1 MKRGICIAVSALLLA
16 APVQAQARVSG
27 YEVREVPH
35 TFTVKMG
42 ADGLTK
48 DGEAVTLPEGA
59 EPYQKDGVLMMAAEP
74 FLKALAEDVSLVW
87 HKFDEEVLYVFWGNY
102 LITFDA
108 AQKELYSGRIHSLI
122 VPDMERRGTQLFLPL
137 RDWADL
143 LPEFYCEAQGI
154 SWDAKTRTA
163 TLQYMAAELETKGE
177 LPTPSGEGAAP
188 EYILQPTQEYTRI
201 KNLGGG
207 YFSAFSGIPE
217 RKTFILDSTGE
228 VLQSYERGFDIQY
241 TGEGLFEITE
251 HGSRK
256 EGGYIADKNGRKIF
270 ETDRNDVVRFSEG
283 LSRTQTGSGTG
294 FLNTKGEVVIP
305 AEYFDAKNFSE
316 GLAAVSMLD
325 TTMIDD
331 WHAGRR
337 WGYVDKEGT
346 LVIDM
351 KYTSCGSFHEGLAYA
366 CSSDKLNGKYGY
378 IDKAGQ
384 EVIAPQYDSA
394 GNFCNGKALVME
406 GKGTENGRL
415 WAIDRTGKKLKLI
428 AETPVLVADDILGGC
443 VVATQRSAMLHG
455 DPMSFLTYY
464 NADGELSYAESI
476 WVQNASEDL
485 MTVQDEK
492 TGKWGYV
499 DKDWHWAI
507 APIFDDVE
515 KFQDGYA
522 VVYQKTEQGDMAK
535 GIIKKP

>member
-1 MKRGICIAVSALLLA
+1 MQS
-16 APVQAQARVSG
+16 
-27 YEVREVPH
+27 
-35 TFTVKMG
+35 
-42 ADGLTK
+42 D
-48 DGEAVTLPEGA
+48 
-59 EPYQKDGVLMMAAEP
+59 
-74 FLKALAEDVSLVW
+74 
-87 HKFDEEVLYVFWGNY
+87 
-102 LITFDA
+102 
-108 AQKELYSGRIHSLI
+108 
-122 VPDMERRGTQLFLPL
+122 
-137 RDWADL
+137 
-143 LPEFYCEAQGI
+143 
-154 SWDAKTRTA
+154 
-163 TLQYMAAELETKGE
+163 AAELETKGE

-294 FLNTKGEVVIP
+294 FLNTKGEMVIP

-455 DPMSFLTYY
+455 EPMSFLTYY

>member
-59 EPYQKDGVLMMAAEP
+59 EPYQKDGVLMVAAEP

-256 EGGYIADKNGRKIF
+256 EGGYIADKNGKKIF
-270 ETDRNDVVRFSEG
+270 ATNYDDEICFSEG
-283 LSRTQTGSGTG
+283 LSRTQTRAGMGV
-294 FLNTKGEVVIP
+294 LNTKGEMVIP
-305 AEYFDAKNFSE
+305 AEYSFVRDFSE
-316 GLAAVSMLD
+316 GLASVGILAKSESKAFYKWGF
-325 TTMIDD
+325 IDRE
-331 WHAGRR
+331 GR
-337 WGYVDKEGT
+337 
-346 LVIDM
+346 LVIDTQYD
-351 KYTSCGSFHEGLAYA
+351 YTGSFHEGLARVKR
-366 CSSDKLNGKYGY
+366 DGGKYGY
-378 IDKAGQ
+378 IDKAGR
-384 EVIAPQYDSA
+384 EVILPQYDWA
-394 GNFCNGKALVME
+394 GNFCNGKALVLE
-406 GKGTENGRL
+406 GKGTENGKL
-415 WAIDRTGKKLKLI
+415 WAVDRTGKKLKLVAEIPTVDEAWDIPGI
-428 AETPVLVADDILGGC
+428 ALTENVAMFRGKPKYF
-443 VVATQRSAMLHG
+443 T
-455 DPMSFLTYY
+455 TYY
-464 NADGELSYAESI
+464 NADGELTYAESI
-476 WVQNASEDL
+476 WVQNASEGL
-485 MTVQDEK
+485 MVVQDEK
-492 TGKWGYV
+492 TEKWGYV
-499 DKDWHWAI
+499 DKDWHWVI

-515 KFQDGYA
+515 SFRDGYA
-522 VVYQKTEQGDMAK
+522 VVQLKTEQGDTEK